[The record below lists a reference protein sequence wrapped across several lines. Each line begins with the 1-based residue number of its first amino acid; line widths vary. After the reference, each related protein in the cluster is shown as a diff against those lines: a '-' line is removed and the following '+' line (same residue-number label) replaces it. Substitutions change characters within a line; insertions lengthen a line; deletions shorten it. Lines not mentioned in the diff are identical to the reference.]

1 MIGFRTSSFAAA
13 LVATVTVSAAG
24 QEVCRIDYG
33 RPGQVK
39 DANNA
44 VLTTEVA
51 NRPPEEARRN
61 YGRAITLLTREPEKL
76 RGNMIGRNIVLGRAL
91 INLALIPETP
101 DAVRR
106 GDVGYTSEPD
116 AMVDLLAAA
125 DSALDAVEAE
135 NAACKEETEGPRRKA
150 YAELVN
156 AAVNEYNERNIDA
169 AEVKVKRALMV
180 YDGYPLSYLAY
191 NVLGNI
197 QQTKD
202 DVPGAAGSFIRMVEL
217 MGSDTSFTTERKN
230 TIMVVNELMQQQADQ
245 LEGEAK
251 TAKAS
256 ELIAFLDK
264 YTKEYPDD
272 VKLQAAV
279 AMAQLRGGNA
289 EAAGRLFNDMINSPE
304 KYTDV
309 QIMEAGV
316 TAARAEQNEFGAQLF
331 EAALKKNPYSRDALF
346 NLAAIYDAD
355 SQHAKMPP
363 VLEKLISVDP
373 ENPDNYQL
381 LARYWQAQAR
391 SLRDSAQGKEP
402 PDPAA
407 VAWEN
412 ANNELLKAY
421 TRMQDAPVRV
431 SFNLFSHD
439 AGRHILAGSLENRTD
454 EQKDYSLKFEFL
466 DSAGTV
472 LESREVPV
480 EAVGGKSS
488 KSFRVEITDKPGV
501 VAYRYA
507 PLNPS

>member
-1 MIGFRTSSFAAA
+1 MIGFRTTSFAAV
-13 LVATVTVSAAG
+13 LVATAAASAAG
-24 QEVCRIDYG
+24 QEGACRIDYG

-39 DANNA
+39 DARNA

-51 NRPPEEARRN
+51 NRPPEEARKN
-61 YGRAITLLTREPEKL
+61 YARAVTLLTREPDRL
-76 RGNMIGRNIVLGRAL
+76 RSNMIGRNAVLGHAL
-91 INLALIPETP
+91 VNLALLPDTP
-101 DAVRR
+101 DSVRR
-106 GDVGYTSEPD
+106 ADVGYTSEPD
-116 AMVDLLAAA
+116 AMVDLLTAA

-135 NAACKEETEGPRRKA
+135 NPACKEETEGPRRRA

-169 AEVKVKRALMV
+169 AEAKVRRGLML
-180 YDGYPLSYLAY
+180 YDDYPLSYLAY

-197 QQTKD
+197 QQTRD
-202 DVPGAAGSFIRMVEL
+202 DITGAVTSFTRMVDL
-217 MGSDTSFTTERKN
+217 MGSDTSFTAERKN
-230 TIMVVNELMQQQADQ
+230 TIMVVNELMQQQADA

-251 TAKAS
+251 TAKAN
-256 ELIAFLDK
+256 ELIAFLEK
-264 YTKEYPDD
+264 YSREYPDD

-279 AMAQLRGGNA
+279 AMAQLRTGNT

-316 TAARAEQNEFGAQLF
+316 TAARANENTYGAQLF

-355 SQHAKMPP
+355 SQFTKMPP
-363 VLEKLISVDP
+363 VLERLLNVDP

-381 LARYWQAQAR
+381 LARYWQARAR
-391 SLRDSAQGKEP
+391 TLRDSAQGKEP
-402 PDPAA
+402 PDPVA
-407 VAWEN
+407 VAWET

-439 AGRHILAGSLENRTD
+439 GGRHILAGNVENRTD
-454 EQKDYSLKFEFL
+454 AEKTYSLKFEFL
-466 DSAGTV
+466 DSTGAV

-488 KSFRVEITDKPGV
+488 KSFRVELTDKPGV
-501 VAYRYA
+501 VAFRYA
-507 PLNPS
+507 PLTG

>member
-1 MIGFRTSSFAAA
+1 MIGFRMTSFAAM
-13 LVATVTVSAAG
+13 LVATLSVSAAG
-24 QEVCRIDYG
+24 QAACRIDYG

-51 NRPPEEARRN
+51 NRPPEVARKE
-61 YGRAITLLTREPEKL
+61 YARAVTLLTREPEKL
-76 RGNMIGRNIVLGRAL
+76 RSNMIGRNLVLGRAL

-101 DAVRR
+101 DSVRR

-116 AMVDLLAAA
+116 AMVNLLAAA

-135 NAACKEETEGPRRKA
+135 NEACKEDTEGPRRKA

-156 AAVNEYNERNIDA
+156 AAVNHYNERNIDA
-169 AEVKVKRALMV
+169 AEAKVRGALAM

-202 DVPGAAGSFIRMVEL
+202 QIPEAITSFTRMVEL
-217 MGSDTSFTTERKN
+217 MGSDTSFTAERKN
-230 TIMVVNELMQQQADQ
+230 TIMVVNELMQQQADA

-251 TAKAS
+251 TAKAN

-264 YTKEYPDD
+264 YSKEYADD
-272 VKLQAAV
+272 VKLQAAL
-279 AMAQLRGGNA
+279 AMAQLRTGNT
-289 EAAGRLFNDMINSPE
+289 EAASRLFNDMINSPD

-355 SQHAKMPP
+355 SQYAKMPP
-363 VLEKLISVDP
+363 VLDKLISIDP

-381 LARYWQAQAR
+381 LARYWQSRAR
-391 SLRDSAQGKEP
+391 TLRDSAQGKEP
-402 PDPAA
+402 PHPAA

-439 AGRHILAGSLENRTD
+439 GGRHILAGTLENRTE
-454 EQKDYSLKFEFL
+454 EQKNYSLKFEFL
-466 DSAGTV
+466 DTAGTV
-472 LESREVPV
+472 LESRDVPV

-501 VAYRYA
+501 VAFRYA
-507 PLNPS
+507 PLTP